1 MVVPFSWTGNIM
13 YNEPANIEIIR
24 NTRESIKRSFDLVQ
38 SARDEVLRIFSSI
51 TAFRRQVRLGV
62 LHLFKESI
70 DRGVK
75 VRVLIPADCQQIT
88 QIINEV
94 NLVLPDLSIRCVDK
108 SLQNTIGILVIDRN
122 KSLIVETKD
131 DTKDSSY
138 EAAGLGAYY
147 DSKPI
152 SLSYASIF
160 DSLWIQSELYEK
172 LSQAHEQLK
181 IHSTMQKEF
190 LDIAAHELRTPI
202 QPILG
207 LTEILLC
214 NKRIDR
220 AAQEEKLN
228 VIARNAKR
236 LKLLTDD
243 ILDVTKIEGH
253 TLQLKKELVN
263 VNHIISSIVEKINN
277 QMGYDEN
284 IELIFSSLHHN
295 VVFVEADKARITQ
308 VIYNLL
314 NNAIKFTKRG
324 TVFIGIEENKQ
335 DNNLQKFVVV
345 TIKDSGTGIDSE
357 MLPRLFEKFA
367 SKSCKGTGLGLFIC
381 KSIVEAHGGRI
392 WGENNANGKG
402 AAFAFILPMTDQPYI
417 IKVQG
422 CHVPTSGLGFLPP
435 EDRSFCK
442 EITE

>member
-1 MVVPFSWTGNIM
+1 MVMLSSWNGNIM

-38 SARDEVLRIFSSI
+38 CARVEVLRIFASI
-51 TAFRRQVRLGV
+51 TAFRRQVRVGV

-75 VRVLIPADCQQIT
+75 VRVLIPADYQQIT
-88 QIINEV
+88 QITNEV
-94 NLVLPDLSIRCVDK
+94 NLVLPELSIRCVDK
-108 SLQNTIGILVIDRN
+108 SLQNTIGILVVDR
-122 KSLIVETKD
+122 KESLIVETKD

-160 DSLWIQSELYEK
+160 DSLWKQTELYEK
-172 LSQAHEQLK
+172 LSETYEQLK
-181 IHSTMQKEF
+181 IHNKMQKEF

-207 LTEILLC
+207 LTEFLIS
-214 NKRIDR
+214 NKRMDR

-228 VIARNAKR
+228 VISRNAKR

-243 ILDVTKIEGH
+243 ILDVTKIEGQA
-253 TLQLKKELVN
+253 LQLKKELIN
-263 VNHIISSIVEKINN
+263 LNHIISSAVEKIKN
-277 QMGYDEN
+277 QMGHDEN
-284 IELIFSSLHHN
+284 VELVFNSLDHN

-308 VIYNLL
+308 IIYNLL

-324 TVFIGIEENKQ
+324 MVSIGIEECKQ
-335 DNNLQKFVVV
+335 NNNLEKFVVV
-345 TIKDSGTGIDSE
+345 NVKDSGTGIDSE
-357 MLPRLFEKFA
+357 MFPRLFEKFA

-392 WGENNANGKG
+392 WAENNADGKG
-402 AAFAFILPMTDQPYI
+402 ATFTFSLPLRLEASI
-417 IKVQG
+417 
-422 CHVPTSGLGFLPP
+422 
-435 EDRSFCK
+435 
-442 EITE
+442 

>member
-1 MVVPFSWTGNIM
+1 M

-24 NTRESIKRSFDLVQ
+24 DTRDSIKRSFDLVQ

-51 TAFRRQVRLGV
+51 TAFRRQVRVGV

-70 DRGVK
+70 ERGVK
-75 VRVLIPADCQQIT
+75 VKVLIPADCQQIR
-88 QIINEV
+88 QITNEV

-108 SLQNTIGILVIDRN
+108 SLQNTIGILVIDR
-122 KSLIVETKD
+122 KESLIVETKD

-160 DSLWIQSELYEK
+160 DSLWKQAELYEK
-172 LSQAHEQLK
+172 LSETYEQLK
-181 IHSTMQKEF
+181 IHNKIQKEF
-190 LDIAAHELRTPI
+190 LDMAAHELRTPI

-207 LTEILLC
+207 LTEILLS
-214 NKRIDR
+214 NKKMDR

-243 ILDVTKIEGH
+243 ILDVTKIEGQG
-253 TLQLKKELVN
+253 LQLKKELIN
-263 VNHIISSIVEKINN
+263 VNHVISSIVEKIKN
-277 QMGYDEN
+277 QMGHDETV
-284 IELIFSSLHHN
+284 ELVYNTLDHN
-295 VVFVEADKARITQ
+295 VVFVEADKARISQ
-308 VIYNLL
+308 VISNIL

-324 TVFIGIEENKQ
+324 PVFIGIEEIKQ
-335 DNNLQKFVVV
+335 DNNLQKFVIV
-345 TIKDSGTGIDSE
+345 TVKDTGTGIDSE

-381 KSIVEAHGGRI
+381 KSIVEEHGGRI
-392 WGENNANGKG
+392 WGENNSDGKG
-402 AAFAFILPMTDQPYI
+402 ATFTFSLPL
-417 IKVQG
+417 
-422 CHVPTSGLGFLPP
+422 H
-435 EDRSFCK
+435 
-442 EITE
+442 

>member
-1 MVVPFSWTGNIM
+1 MVVPSGWDGNIM

-24 NTRESIKRSFDLVQ
+24 NTRESLKRSFDLVQ

-51 TAFRRQVRLGV
+51 TAFRRQVRLGT

-75 VRVLIPADCQQIT
+75 VSVLIPADYQQIR

-108 SLQNTIGILVIDRN
+108 SLQNTIGILVIDR
-122 KSLIVETKD
+122 KESLIVETKD

-160 DSLWIQSELYEK
+160 DSLWKQAELYEK
-172 LSQAHEQLK
+172 LNETYEQLK
-181 IHSTMQKEF
+181 IHSKMQKEF

-207 LTEILLC
+207 LTEILLS

-243 ILDVTKIEGH
+243 ILDVTKIEGQA
-253 TLQLKKELVN
+253 LQLKKELIN
-263 VNHIISSIVEKINN
+263 VNHIISSTAEKIKN
-277 QMGYDEN
+277 QMGHDEN
-284 IELIFSSLHHN
+284 VEIVFNSLDHN
-295 VVFVEADKARITQ
+295 VIFVEVDKARITQ
-308 VIYNLL
+308 VISNLL

-324 TVFIGIEENKQ
+324 TVFISISIEEIKQ
-335 DNNLQKFVVV
+335 DNSLQKFVIV
-345 TIKDSGTGIDSE
+345 TVKDTGIGIDSE

-392 WGENNANGKG
+392 WAQNSVDERG
-402 AAFAFILPMTDQPYI
+402 ATFSFSIPIQPI
-417 IKVQG
+417 
-422 CHVPTSGLGFLPP
+422 
-435 EDRSFCK
+435 
-442 EITE
+442 

>member
-1 MVVPFSWTGNIM
+1 MAVPSSRNGDIR
-13 YNEPANIEIIR
+13 YNEPASIEIIR
-24 NTRESIKRSFDLVQ
+24 NSRESIRRSFDLVQ

-70 DRGVK
+70 ERGVK
-75 VRVLIPADCQQIT
+75 VRVLIPADYQQIT

-108 SLQNTIGILVIDRN
+108 SLQNTIGILVIDR
-122 KSLIVETKD
+122 KESLIVETKD

-160 DSLWIQSELYEK
+160 DSLWKQTELYEK
-172 LSQAHEQLK
+172 LSETCEQLK

-190 LDIAAHELRTPI
+190 LDIVAHELRTPI

-207 LTEILLC
+207 LAEILLS

-220 AAQEEKLN
+220 RTQEEKLN

-243 ILDVTKIEGH
+243 ILDVTKIEGQA
-253 TLQLKKELVN
+253 LQLKKELIN
-263 VNHIISSIVEKINN
+263 VNHIISSTVEKINN
-277 QMGYDEN
+277 QLGHDEN
-284 IELIFSSLHHN
+284 VEVVFDSIDHN

-308 VIYNLL
+308 IISNLL

-324 TVFIGIEENKQ
+324 TVFIGIEEIKP
-335 DNNLQKFVVV
+335 DNNLQKFVIV
-345 TIKDSGTGIDSE
+345 TVKDTGTGIDSE

-367 SKSCKGTGLGLFIC
+367 SKSCTGTGLGLFIC
-381 KSIVEAHGGRI
+381 KSIVEAHGGSI
-392 WGENNANGKG
+392 WAQNNVDGKG
-402 AAFAFILPMTDQPYI
+402 ATFTFSLPIAEQIAPSSLD
-417 IKVQG
+417 
-422 CHVPTSGLGFLPP
+422 
-435 EDRSFCK
+435 
-442 EITE
+442 

>member
-1 MVVPFSWTGNIM
+1 M
-13 YNEPANIEIIR
+13 YNEPANIEVIR

-38 SARDEVLRIFSSI
+38 SARDEVLRIFASI

-75 VRVLIPADCQQIT
+75 VRILIPADYQQIT

-94 NLVLPDLSIRCVDK
+94 NLALPDLSIRCVDK
-108 SLQNTIGILVIDRN
+108 SLQNTIGILVIDR
-122 KSLIVETKD
+122 KESLIVETKD

-160 DSLWIQSELYEK
+160 DSLWKQAELYEK

-181 IHSTMQKEF
+181 IHSKMQKEF
-190 LDIAAHELRTPI
+190 IDIAAHELRTPI

-243 ILDVTKIEGH
+243 ILDVTKIEGQA
-253 TLQLKKELVN
+253 LQLKKELIN
-263 VNHIISSIVEKINN
+263 VNHIISSTVEQIKN
-277 QMGYDEN
+277 QMGHDEN
-284 IELIFSSLHHN
+284 VDLVFNSVDHN

-308 VIYNLL
+308 VISNLL

-324 TVFIGIEENKQ
+324 TVFIGIEEIKQ

-345 TIKDSGTGIDSE
+345 TIKDTGTGIDSE

-392 WGENNANGKG
+392 WAENNADGKG
-402 AAFAFILPMTDQPYI
+402 ATFTFSLPLQLEAS
-417 IKVQG
+417 V
-422 CHVPTSGLGFLPP
+422 
-435 EDRSFCK
+435 
-442 EITE
+442 

>member
-1 MVVPFSWTGNIM
+1 MH
-13 YNEPANIEIIR
+13 NEPTNIEIIR
-24 NTRESIKRSFDLVQ
+24 NTRDSIKRSFDLVQ

-70 DRGVK
+70 ECGVK
-75 VRVLIPADCQQIT
+75 VRVLIPADYQQIS

-108 SLQNTIGILVIDRN
+108 SLQNTIGILVIDR
-122 KSLIVETKD
+122 KESLIVETKD

-160 DSLWIQSELYEK
+160 DSLWKQAELYEK
-172 LSQAHEQLK
+172 ISETYEQLK
-181 IHSTMQKEF
+181 IHSKMQKEF

-207 LTEILLC
+207 LTEILLSD
-214 NKRIDR
+214 KRIDR

-243 ILDVTKIEGH
+243 ILDVTKIEGQ
-253 TLQLKKELVN
+253 TLQLKKELIN
-263 VNHIISSIVEKINN
+263 VNHIISSTVEKIKN
-277 QMGYDEN
+277 QMGHDEN
-284 IELIFSSLHHN
+284 VELIFNSPDHN

-308 VIYNLL
+308 VISNLL

-324 TVFIGIEENKQ
+324 MVFISIEEIKH
-335 DNNLQKFVVV
+335 DNNLQKFVAV
-345 TIKDSGTGIDSE
+345 TVKDTGTGIDSE

-381 KSIVEAHGGRI
+381 KSIVDAHGGRI
-392 WGENNANGKG
+392 WGENNADGKG
-402 AAFAFILPMTDQPYI
+402 ATFTFSLPMTD
-417 IKVQG
+417 
-422 CHVPTSGLGFLPP
+422 
-435 EDRSFCK
+435 RA
-442 EITE
+442 

>member
-1 MVVPFSWTGNIM
+1 M
-13 YNEPANIEIIR
+13 YNESANIEIIR
-24 NTRESIKRSFDLVQ
+24 NTRDAIKRSFDLVQ
-38 SARDEVLRIFSSI
+38 SAREVLRIFSSI
-51 TAFRRQVRLGV
+51 PAFRRQVRVGV

-70 DRGVK
+70 ERGVK
-75 VRVLIPADCQQIT
+75 VRVLIPADYQQIT

-108 SLQNTIGILVIDRN
+108 SLQNTIGILVIDR
-122 KSLIVETKD
+122 KESLIVETKD

-160 DSLWIQSELYEK
+160 DCLWKQAELYEK
-172 LSQAHEQLK
+172 LSETHEQLK
-181 IHSTMQKEF
+181 IHNKMQKEF

-207 LTEILLC
+207 LTQFLIS
-214 NKRIDR
+214 NKRMDR
-220 AAQEEKLN
+220 TAQEEKLN

-243 ILDVTKIEGH
+243 ILDVTKIEGQ

-263 VNHIISSIVEKINN
+263 LSHLISNTVEKIKN
-277 QMGYDEN
+277 QMGHDEN
-284 IELIFSSLHHN
+284 VELVFNSVNHN
-295 VVFVEADKARITQ
+295 VVFVEADKQRIAQ
-308 VIYNLL
+308 VISNLVS
-314 NNAIKFTKRG
+314 NAIKFTKRG
-324 TVFIGIEENKQ
+324 MVFISIKENEQ

-345 TIKDSGTGIDSE
+345 TVKDTGTGIDSE
-357 MLPRLFEKFA
+357 MFPRLFEKFA

-392 WGENNANGKG
+392 WGENNAHGKG
-402 AAFAFILPMTDQPYI
+402 ATFAFSLPLQLEAS
-417 IKVQG
+417 V
-422 CHVPTSGLGFLPP
+422 
-435 EDRSFCK
+435 
-442 EITE
+442 

>member
-1 MVVPFSWTGNIM
+1 MVVPFSWTGSIM

-38 SARDEVLRIFSSI
+38 SARDEVLRVFSSI

-70 DRGVK
+70 ERGVK

-108 SLQNTIGILVIDRN
+108 SLQNTIGILVIDREE
-122 KSLIVETKD
+122 SLIVETKD

-160 DSLWIQSELYEK
+160 DSLWKQAELYEK
-172 LSQAHEQLK
+172 LSEAYEQLK
-181 IHSTMQKEF
+181 IHSKMQKEF

-207 LTEILLC
+207 LTQFLLS
-214 NKRIDR
+214 NKSMDR
-220 AAQEEKLN
+220 TAQEEKLN

-243 ILDVTKIEGH
+243 ILDVTKIEGQA
-253 TLQLKKELVN
+253 LQLKKEMIN
-263 VNHIISSIVEKINN
+263 VNHIISSTVEKIKN
-277 QMGYDEN
+277 QMGHDEN
-284 IELIFSSLHHN
+284 VELVFNSLDHN

-308 VIYNLL
+308 VISNLL

-324 TVFIGIEENKQ
+324 TVFIGIEEIKQ
-335 DNNLQKFVVV
+335 DNNLQKFRLAYQYNQHNQ
-345 TIKDSGTGIDSE
+345 GTNS
-357 MLPRLFEKFA
+357 
-367 SKSCKGTGLGLFIC
+367 
-381 KSIVEAHGGRI
+381 
-392 WGENNANGKG
+392 
-402 AAFAFILPMTDQPYI
+402 Q
-417 IKVQG
+417 
-422 CHVPTSGLGFLPP
+422 
-435 EDRSFCK
+435 
-442 EITE
+442 

>member
-1 MVVPFSWTGNIM
+1 M

-51 TAFRRQVRLGV
+51 TAFRRQVRLGT

-75 VRVLIPADCQQIT
+75 VSVLIPADYQQIR

-108 SLQNTIGILVIDRN
+108 SLQNTIGILVIDR
-122 KSLIVETKD
+122 KESLIVETKD

-160 DSLWIQSELYEK
+160 DSLWKQAELYEK
-172 LSQAHEQLK
+172 LSETYEQLK
-181 IHSTMQKEF
+181 IHSKMQKEF

-207 LTEILLC
+207 LTEILLS
-214 NKRIDR
+214 NKRMDR

-243 ILDVTKIEGH
+243 ILDVTKIEGQA
-253 TLQLKKELVN
+253 LQLKKELIN
-263 VNHIISSIVEKINN
+263 VNHIISNTGEKIKN
-277 QMGYDEN
+277 QMGHHEN
-284 IELIFSSLHHN
+284 VELVFNSTDHN

-308 VIYNLL
+308 VISNLL

-324 TVFIGIEENKQ
+324 MVFIGIEEIKQ
-335 DNNLQKFVVV
+335 DNNLQKFLVV
-345 TIKDSGTGIDSE
+345 TVKDTGTGIDSE

-392 WGENNANGKG
+392 WGENNSNGKG
-402 AAFAFILPMTDQPYI
+402 ATFSFSLPIDYNN
-417 IKVQG
+417 
-422 CHVPTSGLGFLPP
+422 SDLL
-435 EDRSFCK
+435 
-442 EITE
+442 

>member
-1 MVVPFSWTGNIM
+1 M
-13 YNEPANIEIIR
+13 YHNSANIEIIR
-24 NTRESIKRSFDLVQ
+24 NSRDSIKRSFDLVQ
-38 SARDEVLRIFSSI
+38 SAREEVLRIFSSI

-70 DRGVK
+70 ERGVK
-75 VRVLIPADCQQIT
+75 VRALIPADFQQIT

-108 SLQNTIGILVIDRN
+108 NLQNTIGILVIDR
-122 KSLIVETKD
+122 KASLIVETKD

-160 DSLWIQSELYEK
+160 DSLWKQTELYEK
-172 LSQAHEQLK
+172 LSETYEQLK
-181 IHSTMQKEF
+181 IHNKMQKEF

-207 LTEILLC
+207 LTEILLS
-214 NKRIDR
+214 NKRMDR

-228 VIARNAKR
+228 VIVRNARR

-243 ILDVTKIEGH
+243 ILDVTKIEGQA
-253 TLQLKKELVN
+253 LQLKKELIN
-263 VNHIISSIVEKINN
+263 VNHIISSTVEQIKN
-277 QMGYDEN
+277 QMGHDEN
-284 IELIFSSLHHN
+284 VDLVFDSLDHN

-308 VIYNLL
+308 VISNLL

-324 TVFIGIEENKQ
+324 TVFISVEEIKQ
-335 DNNLQKFVVV
+335 DNNLQKFVAV
-345 TIKDSGTGIDSE
+345 TVKDTGTGIESE

-392 WGENNANGKG
+392 WAQNNANGKG
-402 AAFAFILPMTDQPYI
+402 ATFAFSLPIAEQIL
-417 IKVQG
+417 VG
-422 CHVPTSGLGFLPP
+422 C
-435 EDRSFCK
+435 
-442 EITE
+442 

>member
-1 MVVPFSWTGNIM
+1 MAVPSSWNGNIM
-13 YNEPANIEIIR
+13 YKESANIEIIR
-24 NTRESIKRSFDLVQ
+24 NTRDSIKRSFDLVQ
-38 SARDEVLRIFSSI
+38 SAREEVLRIFSSI

-70 DRGVK
+70 KRGVK
-75 VRVLIPADCQQIT
+75 VRVLIPADFQQIT

-108 SLQNTIGILVIDRN
+108 SLQNTIGILVIDR
-122 KSLIVETKD
+122 KESLIVETKD

-160 DSLWIQSELYEK
+160 DSLWKQTELYEK
-172 LSQAHEQLK
+172 LSETYEQLK
-181 IHSTMQKEF
+181 IHNKMQKEF

-207 LTEILLC
+207 LTEFLIS
-214 NKRIDR
+214 NKRMDR
-220 AAQEEKLN
+220 VAQEETLD

-243 ILDVTKIEGH
+243 ILDVTKIEGQA
-253 TLQLKKELVN
+253 LQLKKELIN
-263 VNHIISSIVEKINN
+263 LNHIISNTVEKIKN
-277 QMGYDEN
+277 QMGHDEN
-284 IELIFSSLHHN
+284 VELVVNSLDHN

-308 VIYNLL
+308 VISNLL
-314 NNAIKFTKRG
+314 SNAIKFTKRG
-324 TVFIGIEENKQ
+324 MVFIGIEENKQ

-345 TIKDSGTGIDSE
+345 TVKDSGTGIDSE

-367 SKSCKGTGLGLFIC
+367 SKSCTGTGLGLFIC

-392 WGENNANGKG
+392 WAQNNADGRG
-402 AAFAFILPMTDQPYI
+402 ATFAFSLPITD
-417 IKVQG
+417 
-422 CHVPTSGLGFLPP
+422 
-435 EDRSFCK
+435 RAW
-442 EITE
+442 

>member
-1 MVVPFSWTGNIM
+1 MVVPSSWNGMMNYMVVPSRWKGNIM
-13 YNEPANIEIIR
+13 YNGPANIEIIR

-38 SARDEVLRIFSSI
+38 SARDEVLRVFSSI

-70 DRGVK
+70 ERGVK
-75 VRVLIPADCQQIT
+75 VRVLIPADYQQIT

-108 SLQNTIGILVIDRN
+108 SLQNTIGILVVDR
-122 KSLIVETKD
+122 KESLIVETKD
-131 DTKDSSY
+131 DSKDNSY

-147 DSKPI
+147 GSKPI

-160 DSLWIQSELYEK
+160 DSLWKQAELYEK
-172 LSQAHEQLK
+172 LSETYEQLK
-181 IHSTMQKEF
+181 IHSKMQKEF

-207 LTEILLC
+207 LTEILLSD
-214 NKRIDR
+214 KRVDR

-243 ILDVTKIEGH
+243 ILDVTKIEGQA
-253 TLQLKKELVN
+253 LQLKKELIN
-263 VNHIISSIVEKINN
+263 VNHIISSTVEKIKN
-277 QMGYDEN
+277 QIGHDEN
-284 IELIFSSLHHN
+284 VELVFSSLDHN

-308 VIYNLL
+308 VIFNLL
-314 NNAIKFTKRG
+314 INAIKFTKRG
-324 TVFIGIEENKQ
+324 TVFIDIEENKH
-335 DNNLQKFVVV
+335 DNNLQRFVVV
-345 TIKDSGTGIDSE
+345 TVKDTGTGIDSE

-367 SKSCKGTGLGLFIC
+367 SKSCTGTGLGLFIC
-381 KSIVEAHGGRI
+381 KSIVEAHGGMI
-392 WGENNANGKG
+392 WARNNTNGKG
-402 AAFAFILPMTDQPYI
+402 ATFSFSLPITDR
-417 IKVQG
+417 
-422 CHVPTSGLGFLPP
+422 F
-435 EDRSFCK
+435 
-442 EITE
+442 

>member
-1 MVVPFSWTGNIM
+1 M
-13 YNEPANIEIIR
+13 YNEPANIEVIR

-70 DRGVK
+70 ERGVK

-108 SLQNTIGILVIDRN
+108 SLQNTIGILVIDR
-122 KSLIVETKD
+122 KESLIVETKD

-160 DSLWIQSELYEK
+160 DSLWKQAELYEK
-172 LSQAHEQLK
+172 LNETYEQLK
-181 IHSTMQKEF
+181 IHSKMQKEF

-207 LTEILLC
+207 LTEILLS

-243 ILDVTKIEGH
+243 ILDVTKIEGQA
-253 TLQLKKELVN
+253 LQLKKELIN
-263 VNHIISSIVEKINN
+263 VNHIISNTVEKIKN
-277 QMGYDEN
+277 QMGHDEN
-284 IELIFSSLHHN
+284 VELVVNSPDHN
-295 VVFVEADKARITQ
+295 VIFVEADKARITQ
-308 VIYNLL
+308 VISNLL
-314 NNAIKFTKRG
+314 NNAIKFTKIG
-324 TVFIGIEENKQ
+324 TVFISISIEEIKQ
-335 DNNLQKFVVV
+335 DNNLQKFLVV
-345 TIKDSGTGIDSE
+345 TVKDTGTGIESE

-392 WGENNANGKG
+392 WAQNNSNGKG
-402 AAFAFILPMTDQPYI
+402 ATFTFSLPITEQIASSSLDRKSNNI
-417 IKVQG
+417 CRNVNTKTSSLLSTTGVQG
-422 CHVPTSGLGFLPP
+422 AVMWFVA
-435 EDRSFCK
+435 R
-442 EITE
+442 

>member
-1 MVVPFSWTGNIM
+1 MVVPPSCNDDIM

-51 TAFRRQVRLGV
+51 TAFRRQVRIGV

-70 DRGVK
+70 ERGVK
-75 VRVLIPADCQQIT
+75 VRVLIPADYQQIS

-108 SLQNTIGILVIDRN
+108 SLQNTIGILVIDR
-122 KSLIVETKD
+122 KESIIVETKD

-160 DSLWIQSELYEK
+160 DSLWKQAELYEK
-172 LSQAHEQLK
+172 LSETYEQLK
-181 IHSTMQKEF
+181 IHSKMQKEF

-207 LTEILLC
+207 LTEILLS

-243 ILDVTKIEGH
+243 ILDVTKIEGQA
-253 TLQLKKELVN
+253 LQLKKEMIN
-263 VNHIISSIVEKINN
+263 VNHIISSTVEKIKN
-277 QMGYDEN
+277 QIGHDEN
-284 IELIFSSLHHN
+284 IELVFDSLDHN

-308 VIYNLL
+308 VISNLL

-324 TVFIGIEENKQ
+324 TVFIGIEEIKQ
-335 DNNLQKFVVV
+335 DNNLQKFLVV
-345 TIKDSGTGIDSE
+345 TVKDTGTGIDPE

-381 KSIVEAHGGRI
+381 KSIVEAHGGSI
-392 WGENNANGKG
+392 WAQNNVDGKG
-402 AAFAFILPMTDQPYI
+402 ATFTFSLPIQP
-417 IKVQG
+417 
-422 CHVPTSGLGFLPP
+422 T
-435 EDRSFCK
+435 
-442 EITE
+442 

>member
-1 MVVPFSWTGNIM
+1 M

-38 SARDEVLRIFSSI
+38 SARDEVLRIFASI

-70 DRGVK
+70 ECGVK

-88 QIINEV
+88 EIINEV
-94 NLVLPDLSIRCVDK
+94 NLVLPNLSIRCVDK
-108 SLQNTIGILVIDRN
+108 SLQNTIGILVIDR
-122 KSLIVETKD
+122 KESLIVETKD

-160 DSLWIQSELYEK
+160 DSLWKQAELYEK

-181 IHSTMQKEF
+181 IHSKMQKEF

-207 LTEILLC
+207 LTQIHLS

-243 ILDVTKIEGH
+243 ILDVTKIEGQA
-253 TLQLKKELVN
+253 LQLKKELIN
-263 VNHIISSIVEKINN
+263 VNHIISSTAEKIKN
-277 QMGYDEN
+277 QMGHDEN
-284 IELIFSSLHHN
+284 VELVFNSPEHN

-308 VIYNLL
+308 VISNLL

-324 TVFIGIEENKQ
+324 MVFIGIEEIKQ
-335 DNNLQKFVVV
+335 DNNLQKFLVV
-345 TIKDSGTGIDSE
+345 TVKDTGTGIDSE

-392 WGENNANGKG
+392 WADNNADGKG
-402 AAFAFILPMTDQPYI
+402 ATFAFSLPLNELTL
-417 IKVQG
+417 
-422 CHVPTSGLGFLPP
+422 SGNYH
-435 EDRSFCK
+435 
-442 EITE
+442 

>member
-1 MVVPFSWTGNIM
+1 MC
-13 YNEPANIEIIR
+13 NESANIEIIR
-24 NTRESIKRSFDLVQ
+24 NTRDSIKRSFDLVQ
-38 SARDEVLRIFSSI
+38 SAREEVLRIFSSI
-51 TAFRRQVRLGV
+51 TAFRRQVRVGV

-70 DRGVK
+70 ERGVK
-75 VRVLIPADCQQIT
+75 VRVLIPADYQQIT

-108 SLQNTIGILVIDRN
+108 TLQNTIGILVIDR
-122 KSLIVETKD
+122 KESLIVETKD

-160 DSLWIQSELYEK
+160 DSLWKQTELYEK
-172 LSQAHEQLK
+172 LTETYEQLK
-181 IHSTMQKEF
+181 IHNKMQKEF
-190 LDIAAHELRTPI
+190 LDIAAHELRSPI

-207 LTEILLC
+207 LTEFLIS
-214 NKRIDR
+214 NKRMDR

-243 ILDVTKIEGH
+243 ILDVTKIEGQA
-253 TLQLKKELVN
+253 LQLKKELIDVS
-263 VNHIISSIVEKINN
+263 HLISNTVEKIKN
-277 QMGYDEN
+277 QMGHDEN
-284 IELIFSSLHHN
+284 VELVFSSLDHN

-308 VIYNLL
+308 VISNLL
-314 NNAIKFTKRG
+314 NNAIKFTKKG
-324 TVFIGIEENKQ
+324 MVFIGIQEENKQ
-335 DNNLQKFVVV
+335 ESLQKFIVV
-345 TIKDSGTGIDSE
+345 TVKDSGTGIDSE
-357 MLPRLFEKFA
+357 MFPRLFEKFA

-392 WGENNANGKG
+392 WAENNADGKG
-402 AAFAFILPMTDQPYI
+402 ATFTFSLPL
-417 IKVQG
+417 
-422 CHVPTSGLGFLPP
+422 H
-435 EDRSFCK
+435 
-442 EITE
+442 

>member
-1 MVVPFSWTGNIM
+1 M

-51 TAFRRQVRLGV
+51 TAFRRQVRVGV
-62 LHLFKESI
+62 LHLFKDSI
-70 DRGVK
+70 ERGVK
-75 VRVLIPADCQQIT
+75 VKVLIPADCQQIT

-108 SLQNTIGILVIDRN
+108 SLQNTIGILVIDR
-122 KSLIVETKD
+122 KESLIVETKD

-160 DSLWIQSELYEK
+160 DSLWKQAELYEK
-172 LSQAHEQLK
+172 LNETHEQLK
-181 IHSTMQKEF
+181 IHSKMQKEF

-207 LTEILLC
+207 LTQILLS
-214 NKRIDR
+214 NKRMDR
-220 AAQEEKLN
+220 VAQEQKLN

-243 ILDVTKIEGH
+243 ILDVTKIEGQA
-253 TLQLKKELVN
+253 LQLKKELIN
-263 VNHIISSIVEKINN
+263 VNHIISSTAEKIKN
-277 QMGYDEN
+277 QMGHDEKV
-284 IELIFSSLHHN
+284 ELVFNFPDHI

-308 VIYNLL
+308 VISNLL

-324 TVFIGIEENKQ
+324 TVFLGIEEIKQ
-335 DNNLQKFVVV
+335 DNNLQKFLVV
-345 TIKDSGTGIDSE
+345 TVKDTGTGIESE

-392 WGENNANGKG
+392 WAQNNANGKG
-402 AAFAFILPMTDQPYI
+402 ATFTFSLPIAEQI
-417 IKVQG
+417 
-422 CHVPTSGLGFLPP
+422 TSSSLG
-435 EDRSFCK
+435 
-442 EITE
+442 